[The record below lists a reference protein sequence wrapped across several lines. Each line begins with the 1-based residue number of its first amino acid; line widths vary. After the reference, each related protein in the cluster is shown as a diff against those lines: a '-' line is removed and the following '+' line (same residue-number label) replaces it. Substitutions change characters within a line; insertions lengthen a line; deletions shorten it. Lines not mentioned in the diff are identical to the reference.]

1 MRASFARRTL
11 EERKPET
18 IILRKLGG
26 GTYGSVFQAYNHK
39 ERKFAALKEMPEKQE
54 YSWGIICTTLQ
65 EVSVMLEI
73 NDKNSDFSQESD
85 ISHIHVIIP
94 PSALSDKDD
103 PFQVARRFSHE
114 VATADNVLT
123 SVYRAHT
130 LQVK

>member
-1 MRASFARRTL
+1 MRAAFARRTL

-26 GTYGSVFQAYNHK
+26 GTYGSVFQAYNPK
-39 ERKFAALKEMPEKQE
+39 ELEFAALKEMPEKQE

-65 EVSVMLEI
+65 EVFIMPEI
-73 NDKNSDFSQESD
+73 NDKRSDFGQDSD
-85 ISHIHVIIP
+85 ISHTHGVVP

-114 VATADNVLT
+114 VAT
-123 SVYRAHT
+123 
-130 LQVK
+130 